1 MRGVFVA
8 LFSVRGFR
16 SFSERFPRYSCYP
29 HSRGS
34 KSGSLRRRAISGQP
48 SSRRASADSARRPPS
63 LASRSTAVSGG
74 RTAVSLHEAMRTVA
88 PPDLAVLALAVG
100 IAPELGLRVF
110 SPRDLPALESICA
123 DVYDGGDYLPK
134 MALQMSSDV
143 ANTLLVLTDADLPI
157 AVASL
162 KRLSA
167 STAWLEAVR
176 TAPERRGSGHATCI
190 CAAQVCLA
198 ASEGRRLLSATVA
211 SNTAM
216 LRTFAR
222 CGLAPAGSIHL
233 LSWPAVRALPGWASG
248 NDQGCA
254 PPRSLLRAL
263 DLEST
268 HVTPAARSLAARFE
282 RLGSA
287 AAVRRALAATGGGV
301 GGSGCLP
308 GLYKLLS
315 DDAVAAAATAEPGRG
330 GGVWWLERPACVM
343 ALWRDEAIS
352 SLRSQWVCCIYA
364 AAPSGAD
371 GDSDDADVI
380 DVVAAAVWRA
390 SEEHGHRPFCLAV
403 DGALPVEGL
412 LAALPLNQDPCVLY
426 GGPEPGAQGVS

>member
-1 MRGVFVA
+1 
-8 LFSVRGFR
+8 
-16 SFSERFPRYSCYP
+16 
-29 HSRGS
+29 
-34 KSGSLRRRAISGQP
+34 
-48 SSRRASADSARRPPS
+48 
-63 LASRSTAVSGG
+63 
-74 RTAVSLHEAMRTVA
+74 MRTVA

-110 SPRDLPALESICA
+110 SPRDLPVLESICA
-123 DVYDGGDYLPK
+123 DVYGGDDYLPK

-143 ANTLLVLTDADLPI
+143 ANTLLVLTDADVPI

-176 TAPERRGSGHATCI
+176 TAPERRGSGHATRI
-190 CAAQVCLA
+190 CAAQVGLA
-198 ASEGRRLLSATVA
+198 ASEGRRLLSATIA

-248 NDQGCA
+248 NEQGCA

-330 GGVWWLERPACVM
+330 GGGVWWLERPACVM

-352 SLRSQWVCCIYA
+352 SLSSQWVCCIHA

-371 GDSDDADVI
+371 GDSGDADVV

-426 GGPEPGAQGVS
+426 GGSEPGAEGMS

>member
-1 MRGVFVA
+1 MRTSRAVHP
-8 LFSVRGFR
+8 S
-16 SFSERFPRYSCYP
+16 PP
-29 HSRGS
+29 HPQTTA
-34 KSGSLRRRAISGQP
+34 RARARP
-48 SSRRASADSARRPPS
+48 SAF
-63 LASRSTAVSGG
+63 GK
-74 RTAVSLHEAMRTVA
+74 MRTVA
-88 PPDLAVLALAVG
+88 TPDFAALALAVG
-100 IAPELGLRVF
+100 IVPELGLRVF
-110 SPRDLPALESICA
+110 SPRDQPAIESICA

-134 MALQMSSDV
+134 MALQMSSDA
-143 ANTLLVLTDADLPI
+143 ANTLLVLTDADVPI

-167 STAWLEAVR
+167 SAAWLEAVR
-176 TAPERRGSGHATCI
+176 TAKERRGNGHASRI
-190 CAAQVCLA
+190 CAAQVGLA

-233 LSWPAVRALPGWASG
+233 LSWPSVRVLPGWASG
-248 NDQGCA
+248 DDQGSE
-254 PPRSLLRAL
+254 PPQSLLRAL

-282 RLGSA
+282 RLRSA
-287 AAVRRALAATGGGV
+287 AAVRRALTAAGGGV

-308 GLYKLLS
+308 GLYKLLG
-315 DDAVAAAATAEPGRG
+315 DDAVAAAAAVKPEPGG
-330 GGVWWLERPACVM
+330 GSGGVWWLERPACVM

-371 GDSDDADVI
+371 GGSGGTDGDVV
-380 DVVAAAVWRA
+380 DVVAAAMWRA

-426 GGPEPGAQGVS
+426 GGPEPGAGAAE

>member
-1 MRGVFVA
+1 
-8 LFSVRGFR
+8 
-16 SFSERFPRYSCYP
+16 
-29 HSRGS
+29 
-34 KSGSLRRRAISGQP
+34 
-48 SSRRASADSARRPPS
+48 
-63 LASRSTAVSGG
+63 
-74 RTAVSLHEAMRTVA
+74 MRTVA
-88 PPDLAVLALAVG
+88 TPDFAALALAVG
-100 IAPELGLRVF
+100 IVPELGLRVF
-110 SPRDLPALESICA
+110 SPRDQPALESICA

-134 MALQMSSDV
+134 MALQMSSDA
-143 ANTLLVLTDADLPI
+143 ANTLLVLTDADVPI

-167 STAWLEAVR
+167 SAAWLEAVR
-176 TAPERRGSGHATCI
+176 TAKARRGSGLASSI
-190 CAAQVCLA
+190 CAAQVSLA

-222 CGLAPAGSIHL
+222 CGLAPAGGIHL
-233 LSWPAVRALPGWASG
+233 LSWPAVRALPGWAASG
-248 NDQGCA
+248 DDQDSE

-268 HVTPAARSLAARFE
+268 HVTPAARTLAARFE
-282 RLGSA
+282 RLSSA
-287 AAVRRALAATGGGV
+287 AAVRRALAAAGGGV

-308 GLYKLLS
+308 GLYKLLG
-315 DDAVAAAATAEPGRG
+315 DDAVAAAATAEPEPGGGGGGG

-371 GDSDDADVI
+371 GGSGGADGDVI

-403 DGALPVEGL
+403 DGALPVHGL

-426 GGPEPGAQGVS
+426 GGPEPGAGPAG